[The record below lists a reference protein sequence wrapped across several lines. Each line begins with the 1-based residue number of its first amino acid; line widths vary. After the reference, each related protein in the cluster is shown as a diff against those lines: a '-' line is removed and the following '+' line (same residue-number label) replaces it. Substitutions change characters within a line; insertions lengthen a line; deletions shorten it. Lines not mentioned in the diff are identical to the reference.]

1 MEADGSS
8 ANERC
13 ADMTLRVSR
22 LRRASSIGL
31 MALFLCVG
39 AHAAAAS
46 TASTASTVAPVAA
59 ASPGSPTSASEYS
72 AAALYN
78 LANSY
83 ARQGKPALAVL
94 NYERARLLAP
104 RDPDIRANLRYVREA
119 SGLPAQSA
127 NWFERNARIAAPNTM
142 FWLGLFGLA
151 VAAASLLVSKRHS
164 THRFKLRVLAA
175 AGLSLAGL
183 SLCDAL
189 ATWPA
194 VHQAVVMRTTQA
206 RVSPVTQG
214 DPLFSLKQ
222 AQIVALG
229 EGSGDFV
236 LVRSREGGKGW
247 VARADL
253 APVVPT
259 PPAAPR

>member
-1 MEADGSS
+1 MEADCSS
-8 ANERC
+8 PNERW

-22 LRRASSIGL
+22 PGGASCIAL

-39 AHAAAAS
+39 THAAAAS
-46 TASTASTVAPVAA
+46 AVAPVVA
-59 ASPGSPTSASEYS
+59 ASHGSPTSASEYS
-72 AAALYN
+72 APALYN

-119 SGLPAQSA
+119 SGLPAQSG

-151 VAAASLLVSKRHS
+151 VAAASLLFSKRHPAQ
-164 THRFKLRVLAA
+164 RFKLRVLAA